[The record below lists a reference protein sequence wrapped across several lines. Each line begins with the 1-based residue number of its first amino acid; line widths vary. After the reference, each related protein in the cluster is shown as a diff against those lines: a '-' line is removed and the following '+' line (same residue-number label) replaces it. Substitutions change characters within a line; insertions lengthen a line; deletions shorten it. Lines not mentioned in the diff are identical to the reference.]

1 MSVEVSSLMASDSSL
16 ALQLVKTETGME
28 ATDAPSLLPYFLTT
42 LGNMTRDVAPLCDL
56 PLLLSIAHGSVIT
69 SGSKARNIWCPYLR
83 RVERVGFRCG
93 HVPGDSD
100 AQACHCS

>member
-56 PLLLSIAHGSVIT
+56 PSLLSIAHGSVIT